1 MTESTMHMTTTPKPG
16 TVRAMALAMLGHM
29 RKSKPAMTFEGA
41 LAELSRMRPDIGE
54 GLARGTITVDSRMP
68 EPPERTEPAESGAA
82 LSSVVQA
89 ELAELR
95 KHNPDL
101 DEAEAF
107 AELCKRRPDL
117 DEALNAPPGFEPTG
131 KVDDPDEAMRQELA
145 ELRKWNP
152 HVTEEE
158 AFASLC
164 KKRPDLDERLNG
176 PGLVHHE

>member
-16 TVRAMALAMLGHM
+16 TVRAMAHAMLGHM
-29 RKSKPAMTFEGA
+29 RKSKPGMTLEGA

-54 GLARGTITVDSRMP
+54 GLARGTITIDSAMP
-68 EPPERTEPAESGAA
+68 QPPETGGAAESRAA

-117 DEALNAPPGFEPTG
+117 DEALNAPHGVETTG

-145 ELRKWNP
+145 ELRKWNKNA
-152 HVTEEE
+152 TEEE

-164 KKRPDLDERLNG
+164 RKRPDLDERLNG
-176 PGLVHHE
+176 PGRVPHE